1 MLTITMI
8 YRLHRARRAI
18 VVTQHHRSN
27 GTTAIKYHICFFF
40 SKTVSD
46 SVLINFIL
54 VNVVHT
60 NFFN

>member
-1 MLTITMI
+1 MFMLTITMI

-40 SKTVSD
+40 QKL
-46 SVLINFIL
+46 SVIL
-54 VNVVHT
+54 Y
-60 NFFN
+60 